1 MNKNQDLSFL
11 TQQDGFLTK
20 LKSYNNKEL
29 ENLSSQIRDFLLST
43 VSTTGGHLAANL
55 GVVEL
60 SVALHKVFE
69 SPKDRII
76 WDIGHQSYVHKILT
90 QRANKLHTIRQ
101 KDGLSGFT
109 NIFESKHDH
118 FGAGH
123 SSTSLSALLGF
134 TVSDKLANEND
145 RFNIAVIGDSS
156 IVSGMAFEAMN
167 MLSSIE
173 KKCLVV
179 LNDNNMSI
187 SKPVGSISSYLA
199 KISAS
204 NEFLNLRNSS
214 KKILDKT
221 PLGKLSTPLKK
232 LEYIARTSGKGA
244 LFEEL
249 GFYYIGPID
258 GHKFDDLV
266 PMLLK
271 IKQMDIKKP
280 ILLHVKTKKG
290 KGYTFAEEQCEKY
303 HGVDK
308 FSLKHG
314 VQENKNQDSYTATFG
329 NLLVKNAKQDKK
341 IVAITPAMITGSGLS
356 EFFKQFKE
364 RAFDV
369 GIAEQNAATFAGA
382 LAQGGFKVFLSLYST
397 FAQRAYDQIVHD
409 IALQKIPVKIV
420 LDRVGFVGADGATHH
435 GVLDLNMFAS
445 LPNTIILS
453 PTCSKSMEDA
463 IATCLNYNDG
473 ISVLRLSK
481 GQCISTSKPDYKGK
495 VLELGKW
502 ADVNKGS
509 KIAIVATGDIYKEA
523 QKACEMIFKE
533 LNFAPTLVNAI
544 FTKPVDGFLLKE
556 LSKTHNAIVTVEEGY
571 LGGFSTLVN
580 DFILQNNCNVKIK
593 NLALRD
599 SFFEQNTRQNQQEL
613 ALIDC
618 NAIFN
623 TVKDLVS

>member
-1 MNKNQDLSFL
+1 MIENKHLDFL
-11 TQQDGFLTK
+11 NPEIDFLKK
-20 LKSYNNKEL
+20 LKSYNNQEL
-29 ENLSSQIRDFLLST
+29 IKLSAQIREFLLNT
-43 VSTTGGHLAANL
+43 VSATGGHLAANL

-60 SVALHKVFE
+60 SIALHKVFN

-134 TVSDKLANEND
+134 IVSDKLASQND
-145 RFNIAVIGDSS
+145 RFNTAVIGDSS

-187 SKPVGSISSYLA
+187 SKPVGSISSYLT

-204 NEFLNLRNSS
+204 NEFLSIRNNS

-221 PLGKLSTPLKK
+221 PLGKLSAPLKK

-258 GHKFDDLV
+258 GHKFDDLI
-266 PMLLK
+266 PMLLQ
-271 IKQMDIKKP
+271 IKQMDINKP
-280 ILLHVKTKKG
+280 ILLHIKTQKG
-290 KGYTFAEEQCEKY
+290 KGYKFAEEQCEKY

-308 FSLKHG
+308 FNLKDG
-314 VQENKNQDSYTATFG
+314 VQNKNQDSYTATFG

-341 IVAITPAMITGSGLS
+341 IVSITPAMITGSGLS

-397 FAQRAYDQIVHD
+397 FSQRAYDQIVHD
-409 IALQKIPVKIV
+409 IALQKLPVKII

-435 GVLDLNMFAS
+435 GVLDLNMFTS
-445 LPNTIILS
+445 LPNTVILS
-453 PTCSKSMEDA
+453 PTCSKSMQDA

-473 ISVLRLSK
+473 PSVLRLSK
-481 GQCISTSKPDYKGK
+481 GKCDSTSKESYQGK

-502 ADVNKGS
+502 KDLTQGS
-509 KIAIVATGDIYKEA
+509 KVAIIATGDIFKQA

-533 LNFAPTLVNAI
+533 LNFTPTLVNAI
-544 FTKPVDGFLLKE
+544 FTKPVDSSLLKD
-556 LSKTHNAIVTVEEGY
+556 LSKTHDAIVTVEEGY

-580 DFILQNNCNVKIK
+580 DCLLQNNCDVKIK

-613 ALIDC
+613 ALVDY

-623 TVKDLVS
+623 TVKELIS